1 MTLVDR
7 RAGLD
12 GQPSRIGHTAERAS
26 GASTGR
32 GFRPASRRR
41 SRIVL
46 GVILAA
52 GAVGG
57 NVLVYAGLD
66 QKTEVLQVVRDVP
79 AGDIVRAD
87 DLRVVEVDVDATVP
101 TVSPD
106 ALGSVVN
113 QYARVHIASGSLMVS
128 VFVQPAPLV
137 ALGQGVV
144 AVELRP
150 TQVPA
155 GLRERS
161 RVELVVASA
170 DSDADFVTE
179 GRVVARESNDGDE
192 RVALS
197 VEVAELDAAIVAAA
211 DDVRIVLLDPAADP
225 AYEDGDS

>member
-1 MTLVDR
+1 MSLVDQ
-7 RAGLD
+7 RAALAGPTSQF
-12 GQPSRIGHTAERAS
+12 GQAGEPVS
-26 GASTGR
+26 GASARR

-66 QKTEVLQVVRDVP
+66 QKTEAIQVVRDVP
-79 AGDIVRAD
+79 AGDIVRAE

-113 QYARVHIASGSLMVS
+113 QYARVHIASGSLMVG
-128 VFVQPAPLV
+128 VFVQPTPLV
-137 ALGQGVV
+137 TLGQGVV

-161 RVELVVASA
+161 RVELVVASNDA
-170 DSDADFVTE
+170 DADFVTE
-179 GRVVARESNDGDE
+179 GRVVARQEPDGDE

-197 VEVAELDAAIVAAA
+197 VEVGELDAAIVAAA
-211 DDVRIVLLDPAADP
+211 DDVRVVLLDPAADP
-225 AYEDGDS
+225 AYDAGGS